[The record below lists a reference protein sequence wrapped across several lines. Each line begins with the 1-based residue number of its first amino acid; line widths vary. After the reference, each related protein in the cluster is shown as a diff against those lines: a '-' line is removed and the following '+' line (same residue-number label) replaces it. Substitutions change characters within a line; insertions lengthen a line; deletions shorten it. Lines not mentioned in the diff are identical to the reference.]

1 MDQEIIALRPKTV
14 THENSL
20 LWATLK
26 QCMENNSEL
35 RAALLD
41 AAKVIS
47 DQADIIV
54 ELQRKRYV

>member
-1 MDQEIIALRPKTV
+1 MELQPKTV
-14 THENSL
+14 NHENSL
-20 LWATLK
+20 LWASLK

-47 DQADIIV
+47 EQTDLIEQ
-54 ELQRKRYV
+54 LQRKFYV

>member
-1 MDQEIIALRPKTV
+1 
-14 THENSL
+14 
-20 LWATLK
+20 
-26 QCMENNSEL
+26 MENNSEL